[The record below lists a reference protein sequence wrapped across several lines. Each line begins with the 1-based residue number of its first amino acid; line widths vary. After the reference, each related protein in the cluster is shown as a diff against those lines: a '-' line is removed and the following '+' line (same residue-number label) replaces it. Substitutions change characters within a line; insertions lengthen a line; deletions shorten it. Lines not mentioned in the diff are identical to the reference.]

1 MASKWEGSLSPYDY
15 DTFVQVISGREE
27 PFPAAAVRDL
37 IGIVRAMYAAAKLA
51 GAGRNELL
59 RIERVGRD
67 LSAALMLAQA
77 SSPGTIGYSAAWKR
91 AEDGALRAGDLVDA
105 LTPAEPLVHAA
116 RARIAGSMP
125 MRKSKS

>member
-1 MASKWEGSLSPYDY
+1 M
-15 DTFVQVISGREE
+15 ISGRED

-51 GAGRNELL
+51 GAGRVELQ

-67 LSAALMLAQA
+67 LASALTLAQR
-77 SSPGTIGYSAAWKR
+77 SGPNTIGAAAAWKR
-91 AEDGALRAGDLVDA
+91 AEEAALRAGDLVDA

-116 RARIAGSMP
+116 RARIAGKAVAEGNKKASA
-125 MRKSKS
+125 R